1 MNITTP
7 LQLIKHASSTFLSKE
22 PAYTTTTREMVMPL
36 IIGIFLILQMVIY
49 P

>member
-22 PAYTTTTREMVMPL
+22 PAYTTLREMVMPL
-36 IIGIFLILQMVIY
+36 IIGMFLILQMVIY